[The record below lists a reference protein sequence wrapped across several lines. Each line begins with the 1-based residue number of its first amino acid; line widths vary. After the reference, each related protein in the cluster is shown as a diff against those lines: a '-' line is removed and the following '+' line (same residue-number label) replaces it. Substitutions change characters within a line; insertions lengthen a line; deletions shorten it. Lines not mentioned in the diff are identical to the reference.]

1 MSDDIYKKLIDE
13 EIKRCKMDIEAY
25 KSNIKEFSEENEKT
39 KEEYDRTKN
48 RLSWIK
54 TKYDE
59 YDSAIKEEKAKL
71 TSAKDRIR
79 ELERILYNAELLI
92 QKDIK

>member
-1 MSDDIYKKLIDE
+1 MSDEIYKKLIDD
-13 EIKRCKMDIEAY
+13 EIKRCEMDIEVY
-25 KSNIKEFSEENEKT
+25 KSNIKEFSEDNKKT

-59 YDSAIKEEKAKL
+59 YDSAIKEEKANL

-79 ELERILYNAELLI
+79 ELKRILYNAELLI
-92 QKDIK
+92 QKENK